1 MSEQTP
7 LPPAVRGVATA
18 PVTAYARPAAQGLNR
33 RWRTFRRSMRRSGAL
48 LLMALPGIIHLFVFS
63 YLPMPELL
71 LAFKDYKFARGIWG
85 SAWVEFRNFQF
96 LFATGDAWRIIFNT
110 LFLNTLFI
118 LTTLVG
124 ALTMAVLL
132 HEIYHRYVAK
142 IYQSILFFRTL
153 TEIQR
158 QVDAWAQTNVAQQ

>member
-1 MSEQTP
+1 M
-7 LPPAVRGVATA
+7 
-18 PVTAYARPAAQGLNR
+18 
-33 RWRTFRRSMRRSGAL
+33 
-48 LLMALPGIIHLFVFS
+48 LMALPGIVHLFVFS
-63 YLPMPELL
+63 YLPMPGLL

-85 SAWVEFRNFQF
+85 SAWVGLRNFQF

-142 IYQSILFFRTL
+142 IYQSILFFPHFNRNSAPSRRMGTNQRRT
-153 TEIQR
+153 TITHNWR
-158 QVDAWAQTNVAQQ
+158 AAAC